1 MIYLASPA
9 IEELG
14 PRSTTP
20 VPSLRAEHSVNLAG
34 PAGAG
39 GVCVAMGAGDTDGR
53 RRGGRSVNSANQA
66 AR

>member
-39 GVCVAMGAGDTDGR
+39 GRVCGDGNGR
-53 RRGGRSVNSANQA
+53 G
-66 AR
+66 